1 MEQKALGAEN
11 FDERMTGVLNR
22 HAEVDALTPHQH
34 AVMLAD
40 ESRRQAV
47 VAQRATEAARNAWWD
62 ALERLAEASSDIE
75 VAEKLRSRDQSARTL
90 SRSSPPPVLCMSS
103 VESPEISGT
112 SAYATQ
118 HTSAISKSM
127 SDAIAAPAHSI
138 HSVEML
144 RSDKGTVG
152 LKIIRS
158 EGVNSGPWHI
168 LDIARNSPAEK
179 AGCRIG
185 DAILAIDGQ
194 SVLNLGQQ
202 ETASLLPGLPN
213 SSVKLLLQ
221 QTDMQEKVAVSSTSA
236 REMEIFVKDKKSF
249 NQRMNLKYKLLQQE
263 RRQIQ
268 CLGEKDGQRRSSTCS
283 PTHVPEDG
291 VVRPTR
297 GVNRV
302 YGGPDW
308 YYGGQNSVYSGPP
321 TPSLQQRPS
330 FPHASPHL
338 HSRPEEFDQ
347 QPFCFII
354 CPASKQFSEP
364 SCGSSEPWQLQTD
377 STSWL
382 NPFSIFD
389 KTKDDEKPSFKVVCA
404 YRYRTLLNK
413 SNVARYRCTRL
424 MPDA

>member
-1 MEQKALGAEN
+1 MEQKASGAGL

-22 HAEVDALTPHQH
+22 HAEVDALTPHRH
-34 AVMLAD
+34 AVILAD

-47 VAQRATEAARNAWWD
+47 VAQRATEAARNAWLD
-62 ALERLAEASSDIE
+62 ALERLAEASSDTE
-75 VAEKLRSRDQSARTL
+75 VAEKLGSRDQSARTL
-90 SRSSPPPVLCMSS
+90 SRSSPPPVLCMRSI
-103 VESPEISGT
+103 ESPEISGT
-112 SAYATQ
+112 SEF
-118 HTSAISKSM
+118 
-127 SDAIAAPAHSI
+127 AAPAHSI
-138 HSVEML
+138 HAVEML

-158 EGVNSGPWHI
+158 EGVNSGPWYI
-168 LDIARNSPAEK
+168 LDIAGNSPAEK

-194 SVLNLGQQ
+194 SVLNLGHQ
-202 ETASLLPGLPN
+202 ETAGLLPGLPN
-213 SSVKLLLQ
+213 SGMKLLLKR
-221 QTDMQEKVAVSSTSA
+221 TDVQEKVAVASTSA
-236 REMEIFVKDKKSF
+236 QEMEIFVKDKKSF

-268 CLGEKDGQRRSSTCS
+268 CLGEKEGQRKSSTCS
-283 PTHVPEDG
+283 PSHVPEDG
-291 VVRPTR
+291 VVRRTR

-308 YYGGQNSVYSGPP
+308 YYGGQDSVHSGPP

-330 FPHASPHL
+330 FPHASPHFL
-338 HSRPEEFDQ
+338 EHSRPEAFDQ

-389 KTKDDEKPSFKVVCA
+389 KTKDDEKLSFKVVCA

-413 SNVARYRCTRL
+413 SNVARYRCKCL